1 MAKTDWRQY
10 RKKVLES
17 KGFLPFESQYYSQF
31 LMSQSGMRKIICNRQ
46 REIIRIKD
54 AGIPSSKI
62 PQYIQSSYTAKGFIE
77 DNKPSAEM
85 YNSALYRQLE
95 LPYRQRKSLFISPE
109 RWGIYQQAR
118 KIKFAPKESLAFAEN
133 IPPELIN
140 ERMKMYKALRLAH
153 YSPTEA
159 TIIVT
164 ATYVDKDKEKQLQ
177 PLDLNSEVWQKAI
190 VERTTWFNKQVK
202 LGVTHGMKPKQAAL
216 AAAKEIENWYKKDS
230 DRTIWD
236 EIEDISPHG
245 KPKPE
250 IDFYIALKNRRT
262 KQIKKKMPWLA
273 PSK

>member
-1 MAKTDWRQY
+1 MARKDIREY

-31 LMSQSGMRKIICNRQ
+31 LISQPGMRRVIRNRQ
-46 REIIRIKD
+46 SSINKAIN
-54 AGIPSSKI
+54 AGIPHSKI
-62 PQYIQSSYTAKGFIE
+62 PSYILSSYQAKGFIE

-95 LPYRQRKSLFISPE
+95 KPYRERQSLFISPQ
-109 RWGIYQQAR
+109 RFSIYQQAR

-140 ERMKMYKALRLAH
+140 KRMQMYRILRQAH

-159 TIIVT
+159 TAITT
-164 ATYVDKDKEKQLQ
+164 ATFKDKDGETQLQ
-177 PLDLNSEVWQKAI
+177 PLDINSEVWQKAI
-190 VERTTWFNKQVK
+190 IERVNWFNKQVK
-202 LGVTHGMKPKQAAL
+202 LGITNGMKPKQAAL
-216 AAAKEIENWYKKDS
+216 AAAREIENWYNKDS

-250 IDFYIALKNRRT
+250 IDFYVALKNRRT